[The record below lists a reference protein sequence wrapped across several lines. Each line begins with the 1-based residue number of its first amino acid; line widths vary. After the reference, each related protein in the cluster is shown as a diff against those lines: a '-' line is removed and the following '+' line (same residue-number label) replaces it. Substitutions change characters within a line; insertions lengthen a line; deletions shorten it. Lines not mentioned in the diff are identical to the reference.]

1 MVINKRKFENEP
13 KVIDQPATT
22 ELVDLEA
29 LRKEKKRERKQ
40 GIKDRPEEVQA
51 LEQRDQELFKGEQVE
66 SFVSEVERQEAT
78 LEPTSIQQEEEVR
91 QQGLEFG
98 NRIREREKDRF
109 IRQKVKQGMTLE
121 EAEEF
126 FLMTNPEERAKA
138 GIQGTAMGL
147 TEKVFARLSRTLG
160 GIGGDLIGLDA
171 NQITDILTSPEDAS
185 QLESALGKLGETFS
199 GIRGL
204 ADNDSLEPTRVLA
217 LLNQQEDN
225 INILNQRITRA
236 VNENPELKTTGE
248 YVNILTEL
256 DKTRIELTEARGDV
270 LQTLRERDK
279 SFNILETRAIL
290 DRLGA

>member
-1 MVINKRKFENEP
+1 
-13 KVIDQPATT
+13 
-22 ELVDLEA
+22 
-29 LRKEKKRERKQ
+29 
-40 GIKDRPEEVQA
+40 
-51 LEQRDQELFKGEQVE
+51 
-66 SFVSEVERQEAT
+66 
-78 LEPTSIQQEEEVR
+78 
-91 QQGLEFG
+91 
-98 NRIREREKDRF
+98 
-109 IRQKVKQGMTLE
+109 
-121 EAEEF
+121 
-126 FLMTNPEERAKA
+126 
-138 GIQGTAMGL
+138 MGL